1 MCSRRMIKYDI
12 KITFNNY
19 IDIDHYIDQEI
30 YFFFEIAYV
39 DWFSVKKKNIDLKN
53 IDNNSENKLL

>member
-19 IDIDHYIDQEI
+19 IEDQEI

-53 IDNNSENKLL
+53 IDNDSENKLL